1 METKEAILNLQ
12 KLEDSIRALRLNATA
27 LESAQKRVKQLE
39 DNSIEYKK
47 SIENYRTDSIRYKRY
62 FTLLSVNKEIEICK
76 ECDGLGGFD
85 WEDGYGGGGS
95 EPCKNCD
102 TTGIVSKAT

>member
-12 KLEDSIRALRLNATA
+12 KLEDSIRTLRLNAQY
-27 LESAQKRVKQLE
+27 LEQAQKRVKQLE
-39 DNSIEYKK
+39 GNSIEYKK
-47 SIENYRTDSIRYKRY
+47 SIETYRTDAIRYKRY

-76 ECDGLGGFD
+76 ECDGCGGFD
-85 WEDGYGGGGS
+85 WDDGYGDCGC
-95 EPCKNCD
+95 EPCKNCE